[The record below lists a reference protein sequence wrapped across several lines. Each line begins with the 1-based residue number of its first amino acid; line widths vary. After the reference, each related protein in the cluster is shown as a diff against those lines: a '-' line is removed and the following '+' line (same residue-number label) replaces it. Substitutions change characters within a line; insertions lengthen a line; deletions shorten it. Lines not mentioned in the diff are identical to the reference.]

1 MPILT
6 LVGSRIWG
14 WLRGA
19 SFWQIACVCVCIFAG
34 VQHFQLADA
43 RHDRDAYR
51 KQRDE
56 YRSTLDQ
63 LAKESADRQKQ
74 TEKVIADL
82 VKRGN
87 REAERVEN
95 APLPG
100 LCKTPSEVLQA
111 DL

>member
-1 MPILT
+1 MPILA
-6 LVGSRIWG
+6 LVGSRIWS

-19 SFWQIACVCVCIFAG
+19 SFWQLCSIALLCFAL
-34 VQHFQLADA
+34 FQTAMLADA

-51 KQRDE
+51 KQRDG
-56 YRSTLDQ
+56 YRATLDR

-100 LCKTPSEVLQA
+100 LCRTPSEVLQA
-111 DL
+111 DI